1 MTGIS
6 SRMGKIRRQVPHLS
20 PLPSEVKVTG
30 VLHSGQAR
38 ILSKSCEI
46 ANSILLYAFMRD
58 IGTVS
63 NAVEA
68 GQLPLVSLLGA
79 KVLLVLHRRPQR
91 RGNHAAGGVVSAV
104 EAFLVP
110 RLPP

>member
-30 VLHSGQAR
+30 VLHSGQAS

-46 ANSILLYAFMRD
+46 ANCILLYAFTLYAFTRD

-79 KVLLVLHRRPQR
+79 EAVLVLHRSEEHTSELQSHL
-91 RGNHAAGGVVSAV
+91 N
-104 EAFLVP
+104 LV
-110 RLPP
+110 